1 MHDHGFLIQ
10 ALIYFSAAVLLVPL
24 FAKLKLGAVLGYL
37 VAGVVIGPWG
47 FKLISDPQAV
57 EKVSEFGVVLL
68 LFLVGLELN
77 PKRLWSLRKA
87 IFGLG
92 GLQVLVTIL
101 VVCAAMLAL
110 LSWKPAL
117 AIAMAACL
125 SSTAIAIQVLQE
137 RHLMSTQGGESAFAV
152 ALFQDLAVIPLLLV
166 LSLLAPSSASTP
178 AFTWVNLLE
187 AVALIAGMVLVGRLV
202 LRPIFR
208 LIASLE
214 MREIFIAFTLVLI
227 FGSALLTQAV
237 GLSLALGS
245 FVAGI
250 LLAESEY
257 RMELEVDIEP
267 FKGLLLGLFFIAVG
281 MGIDVGLLLKS
292 PLLVLALALAVVALK
307 TLVLLGLAWS
317 FKLCKSDAW
326 VFALSL
332 SQVGEFAFV
341 MSNQA
346 QRSAVFTS
354 EQAALLNGVVAL
366 SMLSTP
372 LLFLAYERFIM
383 PRYNRLQAKSPDD
396 IDEKNEVIIAGMGR
410 FGQISARLLQARGI
424 PLTMIDVD
432 PNQVDAMR
440 RFGWRAYYGD
450 ASRPDVLEAAGI
462 REAALIILAM
472 DDAEGVVK
480 TAQYL
485 KQHFPKVKV
494 LARSRSRTEAIE
506 LRKLGVPEVRETF
519 GSALMTARQAL
530 QMLGEGAY
538 AARKAAF
545 QFRDHDEAMMREQL
559 GIGDDEEK
567 LIAFSKRGRQD
578 FANLVAREQE
588 RTAAQGWHP
597 ATEASQVAGSVD

>member
-37 VAGVVIGPWG
+37 VAGVIIGPWG
-47 FKLISDPQAV
+47 FKLISDPHAV

-92 GLQVLVTIL
+92 GLQVLVTIA
-101 VVCAAMLAL
+101 VVCLATLTL
-110 LSWKPAL
+110 LAWKPAL
-117 AIAMAACL
+117 AIGMAACL

-137 RHLMSTQGGESAFAV
+137 RRLMATQGGESAFAV
-152 ALFQDLAVIPLLLV
+152 SLFQDLAVIPLLLM
-166 LSLLAPSSASTP
+166 LSLMAPATGSAP

-187 AVALIAGMVLVGRLV
+187 AIALIAGMVLMGRLV
-202 LRPIFR
+202 LRPVFR

-281 MGIDVGLLLKS
+281 MGIDVGLLLQS
-292 PLLVLALALAVVALK
+292 PLLVIAMALAVVALK
-307 TLVLLGLAWS
+307 TLVLLCLAWS
-317 FKLCKSDAW
+317 FKLCKNDAW

-346 QRSAVFTS
+346 QRSAIFTT

-366 SMLSTP
+366 SMLCTP

-383 PRYNRLQAKSPDD
+383 PRYNRLQSKARDD

-410 FGQISARLLQARGI
+410 FGQISARLLQGRGI

-440 RFGWRAYYGD
+440 KFGWRAYYGD

-472 DDAEGVVK
+472 DDAEGVLQ
-480 TAQYL
+480 TAQFL
-485 KQHFPKVKV
+485 RQHFPKVKV
-494 LARSRSRTEAIE
+494 LARARSRTEAVE
-506 LRKLGVPEVRETF
+506 LRKLGVSEVRETF
-519 GSALMTARQAL
+519 GSALLTARQAL
-530 QMLGEGAY
+530 EMLGEGAY
-538 AARKAAF
+538 AARKATL
-545 QFRDHDEAMMREQL
+545 QFRDHDEKMMKEQIEL
-559 GIGDDEEK
+559 GDDEEK

-578 FANLVAREQE
+578 FASLVSREKD
-588 RTAAQGWHP
+588 RSAVQGWQAP
-597 ATEASQVAGSVD
+597 TSDPK

>member
-1 MHDHGFLIQ
+1 
-10 ALIYFSAAVLLVPL
+10 
-24 FAKLKLGAVLGYL
+24 
-37 VAGVVIGPWG
+37 
-47 FKLISDPQAV
+47 
-57 EKVSEFGVVLL
+57 
-68 LFLVGLELN
+68 
-77 PKRLWSLRKA
+77 
-87 IFGLG
+87 
-92 GLQVLVTIL
+92 
-101 VVCAAMLAL
+101 
-110 LSWKPAL
+110 
-117 AIAMAACL
+117 
-125 SSTAIAIQVLQE
+125 
-137 RHLMSTQGGESAFAV
+137 MSTQGGESAFAV

-424 PLTMIDVD
+424 P
-432 PNQVDAMR
+432 R
-440 RFGWRAYYGD
+440 
-450 ASRPDVLEAAGI
+450 
-462 REAALIILAM
+462 
-472 DDAEGVVK
+472 
-480 TAQYL
+480 
-485 KQHFPKVKV
+485 
-494 LARSRSRTEAIE
+494 
-506 LRKLGVPEVRETF
+506 
-519 GSALMTARQAL
+519 
-530 QMLGEGAY
+530 
-538 AARKAAF
+538 
-545 QFRDHDEAMMREQL
+545 
-559 GIGDDEEK
+559 
-567 LIAFSKRGRQD
+567 
-578 FANLVAREQE
+578 
-588 RTAAQGWHP
+588 
-597 ATEASQVAGSVD
+597 

>member
-92 GLQVLVTIL
+92 GLQVLVTI
-101 VVCAAMLAL
+101 VAVCLAIFAIMP
-110 LSWKPAL
+110 WKPAF
-117 AIAMAACL
+117 AIGMAACL

-137 RHLMSTQGGESAFAV
+137 RHLMATQGGESAFAV
-152 ALFQDLAVIPLLLV
+152 SLFQDLAVIPLLLV
-166 LSLLAPSSASTP
+166 LSLLAPSSAATP
-178 AFTWVNLLE
+178 AFTWLNLLE
-187 AVALIAGMVLVGRLV
+187 AVALIAGMVLIGRLV
-202 LRPIFR
+202 LRPVFR

-227 FGSALLTQAV
+227 VGSALLTQAV

-292 PLLVLALALAVVALK
+292 PLLVIALAVGVVALK

-317 FKLCKSDAW
+317 FKLCKNDAW

-341 MSNQA
+341 MSSQA
-346 QRSAVFTS
+346 QRSAIFTA

-383 PRYNRLQAKSPDD
+383 PRYNRTQAKSPDA

-410 FGQISARLLQARGI
+410 FGQISARLLQARGV
-424 PLTMIDVD
+424 PLTMIDID
-432 PNQVDAMR
+432 PSHAQVRVAGLLR
-440 RFGWRAYYGD
+440 RCQSARCSRSGRHPR
-450 ASRPDVLEAAGI
+450 SRPD
-462 REAALIILAM
+462 
-472 DDAEGVVK
+472 
-480 TAQYL
+480 Y
-485 KQHFPKVKV
+485 P
-494 LARSRSRTEAIE
+494 
-506 LRKLGVPEVRETF
+506 
-519 GSALMTARQAL
+519 
-530 QMLGEGAY
+530 
-538 AARKAAF
+538 
-545 QFRDHDEAMMREQL
+545 RD
-559 GIGDDEEK
+559 
-567 LIAFSKRGRQD
+567 GRC
-578 FANLVAREQE
+578 
-588 RTAAQGWHP
+588 
-597 ATEASQVAGSVD
+597 

>member
-125 SSTAIAIQVLQE
+125 SSTAIAIQVLHE

-152 ALFQDLAVIPLLLV
+152 SLFQDLAVIPLLLV

-292 PLLVLALALAVVALK
+292 PLLVIALALAVVALK

-317 FKLCKSDAW
+317 FKLCKS
-326 VFALSL
+326 SL
-332 SQVGEFAFV
+332 T
-341 MSNQA
+341 
-346 QRSAVFTS
+346 RS
-354 EQAALLNGVVAL
+354 
-366 SMLSTP
+366 
-372 LLFLAYERFIM
+372 
-383 PRYNRLQAKSPDD
+383 
-396 IDEKNEVIIAGMGR
+396 
-410 FGQISARLLQARGI
+410 
-424 PLTMIDVD
+424 
-432 PNQVDAMR
+432 
-440 RFGWRAYYGD
+440 
-450 ASRPDVLEAAGI
+450 
-462 REAALIILAM
+462 
-472 DDAEGVVK
+472 
-480 TAQYL
+480 
-485 KQHFPKVKV
+485 
-494 LARSRSRTEAIE
+494 
-506 LRKLGVPEVRETF
+506 
-519 GSALMTARQAL
+519 
-530 QMLGEGAY
+530 
-538 AARKAAF
+538 
-545 QFRDHDEAMMREQL
+545 
-559 GIGDDEEK
+559 
-567 LIAFSKRGRQD
+567 
-578 FANLVAREQE
+578 
-588 RTAAQGWHP
+588 
-597 ATEASQVAGSVD
+597 

>member
-10 ALIYFSAAVLLVPL
+10 ALVYFSAAVLLVPL

-37 VAGVVIGPWG
+37 VAGVLIGPWG
-47 FKLISDPQAV
+47 LKLISEPEAV

-92 GLQVLVTIL
+92 GLQVLVTSA
-101 VVCAAMLAL
+101 VVSTVAL
-110 LSWKPAL
+110 LFLTWQPAL
-117 AIAMAACL
+117 AVGMAACL
-125 SSTAIAIQVLQE
+125 SSTAIALQVLEE
-137 RHLMSTQGGESAFAV
+137 RRLMPTEGGQSAFAV
-152 ALFQDLAVIPLLLV
+152 SLFQDLAVIPLLLV
-166 LSLLAPSSASTP
+166 LSLLAPASKAAP
-178 AFTWVNLLE
+178 AFTWLNLAE
-187 AVALIAGMVLVGRLV
+187 AVGLIAAMVLIGRLV
-202 LRPIFR
+202 LKPVFR

-227 FGSALLTQAV
+227 VGSAMLTQAV

-281 MGIDVGLLLKS
+281 MGIDLGLLMKS
-292 PLLVLALALAVVALK
+292 PLLVLALALGLVAIK
-307 TLVLLGLAWS
+307 TGVLLVLAWS
-317 FKLCKSDAW
+317 FKLCKNDAW

-346 QRSAVFTS
+346 QRTAILSV

-366 SMLSTP
+366 SMLCTP
-372 LLFLAYERFIM
+372 LLFLAYERLIM
-383 PRYNRLQAKSPDD
+383 PRYNRAQSKTADR
-396 IDEKNEVIIAGMGR
+396 IDEQNEVIIAGMGR
-410 FGQISARLLQARGI
+410 FGQISARVLQARGI
-424 PLTMIDVD
+424 PLTMIDID
-432 PNQVDAMR
+432 PNHVDAMR
-440 RFGWRAYYGD
+440 KFGWRAYYGD

-472 DDAEGVVK
+472 DDAQGVVD
-480 TAQYL
+480 TARYL
-485 KQHFPKVKV
+485 RQHYPKVKIV
-494 LARSRSRTEAIE
+494 ARARSRTEAIA
-506 LRKLGVPEVRETF
+506 LRQLGVPEVRETY
-519 GSALMTARQAL
+519 GSALHTARQAL
-530 QMLGEGAY
+530 ELLGEGAY

-545 QFRDHDEAMMREQL
+545 QFRDHDEQMMIEQL
-559 GIGDDEEK
+559 ALGEDDEEK

-578 FANLVAREQE
+578 FANLVAKEQS
-588 RTAAQGWHP
+588 RNAALGWHP
-597 ATEASQVAGSVD
+597 ERDT

>member
-10 ALIYFSAAVLLVPL
+10 ALVYFSAAVLLVPL

-92 GLQVLVTIL
+92 GLQVLVSIAVIGG
-101 VVCAAMLAL
+101 VVLAL
-110 LSWKPAL
+110 LPWKPAL
-117 AIAMAACL
+117 AIGMAACL

-137 RHLMSTQGGESAFAV
+137 RHLMATQGGESAFAV
-152 ALFQDLAVIPLLLV
+152 SLFQDLAVIPLLLV
-166 LSLLAPSSASTP
+166 LSLMAPASSSTP
-178 AFTWVNLLE
+178 AFTWLNLLE
-187 AVALIAGMVLVGRLV
+187 AVALIAGMVLVGRLI
-202 LRPIFR
+202 LRPVFR

-227 FGSALLTQAV
+227 VGSALLTQAI

-245 FVAGI
+245 FIAGI

-292 PLLVLALALAVVALK
+292 PLLVIGLALAVVALK
-307 TLVLLGLAWS
+307 TLVLLCLAWS

-346 QRSAVFTS
+346 QRSALFTS

-366 SMLSTP
+366 SMLCTP
-372 LLFLAYERFIM
+372 LLFLVYERFIM
-383 PRYNRLQAKSPDD
+383 PRFNRLQDKTADD

-410 FGQISARLLQARGI
+410 YGQISARLLQARGVPI
-424 PLTMIDVD
+424 TLIDVD
-432 PNQVDAMR
+432 PNQVESMR

-462 REAALIILAM
+462 REASLIILAM
-472 DDAEGVVK
+472 DDAEGVLK

-485 KQHFPKVKV
+485 HQHFPKVKV
-494 LARSRSRTEAIE
+494 LARARSRTEALE
-506 LRKLGVPEVRETF
+506 LRRLGVPEVRETF
-519 GSALMTARQAL
+519 AAALQTARQAL
-530 QMLGEGAY
+530 EMLGDGAY
-538 AARKAAF
+538 AARKAAY
-545 QFRDHDEAMMREQL
+545 QFRDHDEKMMEEQVS
-559 GIGDDEEK
+559 IGDDEEK

-578 FANLVAREQE
+578 FANLVAREQDKNGVP
-588 RTAAQGWHP
+588 GWQ
-597 ATEASQVAGSVD
+597 SQSNK

>member
-92 GLQVLVTIL
+92 GLQVLVSVA
-101 VVCAAMLAL
+101 VVSVAVLTL
-110 LSWKPAL
+110 LPWKPAL
-117 AIAMAACL
+117 AIGMAACL

-137 RHLMSTQGGESAFAV
+137 RHLMATQGGESAFAV
-152 ALFQDLAVIPLLLV
+152 SLFQDLAVIPLLLV
-166 LSLLAPSSASTP
+166 LSLMAPASGSSA
-178 AFTWVNLLE
+178 AFTWLNLLE
-187 AVALIAGMVLVGRLV
+187 AVALIAGMVLIGRLV

-227 FGSALLTQAV
+227 VGSALLTQAI

-281 MGIDVGLLLKS
+281 MAIDIGLLLKS
-292 PLLVLALALAVVALK
+292 PLLVISLAIAVVAIK
-307 TLVLLGLAWS
+307 TLVLLCLAWS

-346 QRSAVFTS
+346 QRSGIFTG

-366 SMLSTP
+366 SMLCTP
-372 LLFLAYERFIM
+372 LLFLFYERFIM
-383 PRYNRLQAKSPDD
+383 PRFNRMQAKAADD
-396 IDEKNEVIIAGMGR
+396 IDEKNDVIIAGMGR
-410 FGQISARLLQARGI
+410 YGQICARLLQARGAQ
-424 PLTMIDVD
+424 LTMIDVD

-472 DDAEGVVK
+472 DDADGVVK

-485 KQHFPKVKV
+485 RQHFPKVKV
-494 LARSRSRTEAIE
+494 LARARSRTEALE
-506 LRKLGVPEVRETF
+506 LRRIGVPEVRETL
-519 GSALMTARQAL
+519 GSALQTARQAL
-530 QMLGEGAY
+530 ELLGEGAY
-538 AARKAAF
+538 AARKATF
-545 QFRDHDEAMMREQL
+545 QFRDHDEKMMLDQL

-578 FANLVAREQE
+578 FANLVARERE
-588 RTAAQGWHP
+588 RAGAKSWHL
-597 ATEASQVAGSVD
+597 